1 MSEHGP
7 VEDGIGCL
15 TAMIITVPFVVFE
28 RVRIDLDLGKQ
39 HFSVLQAKKSAT
51 IEKTLLEFPMPNLTI
66 QSIL

>member
-51 IEKTLLEFPMPNLTI
+51 IEENAVGIPNA
-66 QSIL
+66 